1 MKKLFYTE
9 RYKYLA
15 EKLAKDIP
23 LGEFERKTFSDGET
37 YFRFKESL
45 KGKDVIIL
53 GGTVSDEETLDI
65 FDMACAA
72 SMYGAKSIN
81 LVIPYFGYSTM
92 ERAVN
97 SGEVVKAKTRAR
109 ILSGI
114 PRAIEINTVYL
125 FDLHVSGIVHYFE
138 NELHAVHMYG
148 KKLIPE
154 VIKKIGK
161 KNLVLASPDEGRVKW
176 VSSLAKENNLPLAVA
191 LKQRD
196 GEDTENIAV
205 DKNVKGKNVLI
216 YDDMIRSGGTL
227 SQAAKAYKDAGAKKI
242 YVVASHGVFTSEK
255 LINSELFEKIYVSN
269 SHPNAL
275 NKKNVEILDISNI
288 ILESLDENL

>member
-1 MKKLFYTE
+1 MNKILFYTE
-9 RYKYLA
+9 KYEYLA
-15 EKLAKDIP
+15 KKLKIEKGK
-23 LGEFERKTFSDGET
+23 FERNTFSDGET
-37 YFRFKESL
+37 YFKFKEKL

-53 GGTVSDEETLDI
+53 GGTISDKDTLDI

-92 ERAVN
+92 ERAVE

-109 ILSGI
+109 ILSAI

-148 KKLIPE
+148 KSLIPQ
-154 VIKKIGK
+154 VIKKIGSK
-161 KNLVLASPDEGRVKW
+161 DLVLASPDEGRVKW
-176 VSSLAKENNLPLAVA
+176 VSSLAKENSLPLAVA

-196 GEDTENIAV
+196 GEMTENVAV
-205 DKNVKGKNVLI
+205 DKNVLGKNVLI
-216 YDDMIRSGGTL
+216 YDDMIRSGGTII
-227 SQAAKAYKDAGAKKI
+227 QAAKAFKDVGANKI
-242 YVVASHGVFTSEK
+242 YVLASHGIFTSEK
-255 LINSELFEKIYVSN
+255 LIESDLVEKIYVSN
-269 SHPNAL
+269 SHPNVL
-275 NKKNVEILDISNI
+275 SKKVEVLDISGI
-288 ILESLDENL
+288 IEENLNENL